1 MELHK
6 AAIYD
11 KSLKNK
17 NLEESDEKDD
27 KLFVAFEIDS
37 VPERRP
43 FLLSRDFVYA
53 QRSGGKSKKF
63 QVSILIFQTNNL

>member
-1 MELHK
+1 MHK

-17 NLEESDEKDD
+17 NLKESDETDD

-43 FLLSRDFVYA
+43 FLLSRDFVHA
-53 QRSGGKSKKF
+53 RRSGSNAKEF
-63 QVSILIFQTNNL
+63 QVSVVSFQTNNL